1 LRIAARAWA
10 RQYGR
15 TDSSKRRLA
24 MIILSHIR
32 DLFMPDLCLAVATA
46 PARAQGSALDG
57 RNFDGVVLERGKT
70 SGDADTLIFNDG
82 RFRSTACDQYGY
94 ADGPY
99 TASVS
104 GDTIAFKAET
114 ESPKY
119 GKLLWKGV
127 VRGQK
132 LDGTLT
138 MVRDGKAAGEKWV
151 VAGETN

>member
-1 LRIAARAWA
+1 
-10 RQYGR
+10 
-15 TDSSKRRLA
+15 
-24 MIILSHIR
+24 MNILSHIR
-32 DLFMPDLCLAVATA
+32 DLFAHHRCLAVAPA
-46 PARAQGSALDG
+46 PARARTPTLDG
-57 RNFDGVVLERGKT
+57 RSFEGVVLARGKT

-104 GDTIAFKAET
+104 GDTIAFEAET

-119 GKLLWKGV
+119 GKLLWKGA
-127 VRGQK
+127 VRGHK
-132 LDGTLT
+132 LDGTMT

-151 VAGETN
+151 VAGEIN